1 MRIVELFMLS
11 DHEDAHIGMAYILRD
26 GEQTPVAV
34 YDANKIVETLMER
47 DGMEYVEAVDYFEFN
62 IEQGYVGPQTPVFVW
77 MLQDDG

>member
-1 MRIVELFMLS
+1 MLN
-11 DHEDAHIGMAYILRD
+11 DHEDAHIGMANILRD

-34 YDANKIVETLMER
+34 YDAHKIVETLMER
-47 DGMEYVEAVDYFEFN
+47 DGMEYVEARDYFEFN